1 MSVPAVGIGEK
12 FARALRRQKLARRE
26 NITNQDAVKSN
37 SGNEDG
43 ERAGSLKSPAS
54 TRSSRRD
61 DDGLP
66 PKRSRA
72 RAPTNTRDTQ
82 DNEFRRDTTQKAGK
96 LWSPEEEPLKR
107 KDNTESPRPTW
118 SFRSFEPRPLE
129 ADQTEVQI
137 KQPETR
143 PISQEQLVAEVK
155 GIYAGL
161 VMVESKCIEVDIAQ
175 SSTGETSP
183 MFNNEQWQA
192 LIAMRRKH
200 LHLHHGSS
208 PSQSSSAPKKS
219 HFSSGATDYI
229 VEGSVNGVGIE
240 ASPDTGSDECI
251 VSSQLASKLCK
262 TPVSGTEKTITLANK
277 KRVWSPGMIEV
288 LWKFANDQT
297 PHILNCWVL
306 PHSSKEFVLGS
317 RFLKMTGT
325 LTKFFH
331 RVKKVLLPPKLRLR
345 LMGEE
350 KERTM
355 GFFNHRMT
363 PALADTGSDLMLVS
377 SEYVR
382 RHGLT
387 MHSGHGYCF
396 EVELADGTT
405 TYTTGVVRNAAWR
418 IGDSTVRC
426 DFHVL
431 DGLPADV
438 ILSKDYLFDLNVF
451 SKYTES
457 FVNVDMIEDISL
469 LCGIRLIDERL
480 HDLEELEEGFLRD
493 VTSREAFDSKAVK
506 NERVRRTLAMRKI
519 ATLPLG
525 ERPDAL
531 CCEENKKIRWDAA
544 RAQHK
549 RLWNPASWR
558 SQNAIDQG
566 AGSQGS
572 G

>member
-1 MSVPAVGIGEK
+1 MSVPAVVIDEG
-12 FARALRRQKLARRE
+12 FANASKRQERSHQENKLHQDTIKSNTENGDGDRARR
-26 NITNQDAVKSN
+26 
-37 SGNEDG
+37 
-43 ERAGSLKSPAS
+43 RLSPAS
-54 TRSSRRD
+54 TRSLRRD
-61 DDGLP
+61 GDGLP

-72 RAPTNTRDTQ
+72 RAPIDTRDTQ
-82 DNEFRRDTTQKAGK
+82 DNEFRR

-161 VMVESKCIEVDIAQ
+161 VMVESKCIEVDNAQ
-175 SSTGETSP
+175 SSTSKTTP
-183 MFNNEQWQA
+183 MFNNEGWQA
-192 LIAMRRKH
+192 LAAIMRRKH
-200 LHLHHGSS
+200 SELHHGSS

-240 ASPDTGSDECI
+240 ASPDTGSHGCI
-251 VSSQLASKLCK
+251 VSSQLASKLGK
-262 TPVSGTEKTITLANK
+262 TPVPGTGKTITLANK

-317 RFLKMTGT
+317 RFLKTTGT

-387 MHSGHGYCF
+387 LHSGHGYCF

-405 TYTTGVVRNAAWR
+405 TYTTGVVRDAAWR

-480 HDLEELEEGFLRD
+480 HDLEQLEEGFLRD

-525 ERPDAL
+525 ERPDARR
-531 CCEENKKIRWDAA
+531 CEENKKTRWDTA

-549 RLWNPASWR
+549 RLWNSASWR
-558 SQNAIDQG
+558 PPNTIDQG
-566 AGSQGS
+566 TGSQGS
-572 G
+572 S